1 MATQAFYVGQNDYLS
16 ALNVLYTSTVTGG
29 RALFSV
35 GANSPTTS
43 TTGGLSYNST
53 TGVFTFIPATP
64 ELPTIVGQANKYLTT
79 NGSVVSW
86 ATITPTPQSN
96 WTATLASAGAILNKP
111 TFATVAT
118 SGSYSD
124 LTGKPTVT
132 TAAASGGGALTIVG
146 NNFQFTPAVVPT
158 YTIST
163 VTPSGSGSLSLTG
176 TTFTFT
182 PPVIPTA
189 YSLPI
194 ANTSVLGGVKV
205 DGTTI
210 TISAGGVISGFNGS
224 YNSLTNQPTIPA
236 AQVPSDW
243 NATSGYAQILNKPTI
258 PSIAGLAT
266 LLNPVF
272 TGTPTAPTATLGT
285 NSTQIATTGFVKLSI
300 DALTSSAAAALDTL
314 TELAAALGNDPN
326 FATTITNQ
334 LALKAPLA
342 SPQFTGTPNFSGTSS
357 VTGLTKAMVGLGNVT
372 NESKTTLFSSPTFTG
387 TTTVSGHILPSLNIS
402 YDLGSPT
409 NKFRSLY
416 LSNTT
421 IYLDGYSVSVS
432 ATGSLTII
440 DTTVANPVPVE
451 VASVAG
457 VVAAISTSVGN
468 VTNESKATMF
478 ANPTFTGTVS
488 GVTQAMVGLGNVTN
502 ESKATMFSS
511 PTFTGTISGITSAM
525 VGLGNVTNESK
536 VTMFSN
542 PTFSG
547 TVSGITSAMVGL
559 GNVDNTSDAN
569 KPISTAVQ
577 AALTN
582 ITDSIGSIDIVGLS
596 NLVSTKA
603 PIASPTFT
611 GTVGGITAAMVGLGN
626 VDNTSDLAKPI
637 STATQAAIDAEIAR
651 AQAAESGFASKDN
664 PTFTGTIAGITKAMV
679 GLSNVDNTSDLAKPI
694 STATQSALTTEQQR
708 AQAAEALLAPL
719 LSPTFTGTVSGITKA
734 MVGLSNVDNT
744 SDLNKPVSSAT
755 ETAIAIES
763 IRAQAA
769 EALLAPLANPTFTG
783 TVSGITSAMV
793 GLGNVTNESKATMFS
808 SPTFTGTI
816 TGITSAMVG
825 LGNVTNES
833 KATMFTSPVFTG
845 TVSGITSAMVGLSD
859 VDNTSDLDKPVSVAT
874 LAAIAVETNRAL
886 AAEALLAPISTTY
899 TKTEVDLM
907 VSQVSLL
914 TPGLV
919 ASITQL
925 TGYLNDNSISIGDI
939 VTSLNTKAP
948 IANPTFTGTVSG
960 ITKAMIG
967 LSNVDNTSDADK
979 PISVAT
985 QTAID
990 AEIARAQTVEALLAT
1005 KANPTF
1011 TGTITGITKATVG
1024 LSEVDNTSDLNKP
1037 VSTATAAAIEAE
1049 RQRAIAAEAG
1059 FVSKDNPVFTGT
1071 ASGLNKTTIGLG
1083 NVDNTSDLDKP
1094 VSTAVASAIAV
1105 ETTRA
1110 QTAENLLAPKAN
1122 TYTKSEVDAK
1132 IVEIGSIPTGLTE
1145 AIASFATKVSPI
1157 LTGIPSAPT
1166 ASLVTDLD
1174 VENFTVVAGIATVNY
1189 ASLIIAPFTV
1199 GSSIT
1204 LTGFIPA
1211 QTSSPANNVNGTF
1224 TVLSC
1229 TPTSLTFA
1237 LTGTYTNT
1245 TLGGVSGINRSDQI
1259 ANLAYVSAK
1268 IDAVLNSGPG
1278 ALDTLNELAAALGND
1293 ANFSTTVL
1301 NSLALKAPLA
1311 NPTFTGTVAGITKA
1325 MVGLGNVDNT
1335 SDANKPVSTATAAAI
1350 AAVTSSASLSGAVDF
1365 SNATSITGLT
1375 KTSVGLGNVD
1385 NTSDANKPVSTAQ
1398 QTALNLKANI
1408 ESPTFTGTVGGIT
1421 PTMVGLGNVENL
1433 SRASLFSNPTVT
1445 GVLTVSGTTSGSVRI
1460 QAQPDAGTAIYT
1472 LPATAPSTDG
1482 YVLSSNTS
1490 GLLSWVV
1497 PSSGASGAQGTQ
1509 GGPGYQGATGLQGA
1523 TGAGYP
1529 GASGS
1534 QGGQGYDGA
1543 TGIQGP
1549 QGEQGATGLGATGAQ
1564 GLTGATGTQGIQGAT
1579 GVGFQGEAGGPG
1591 YDGATGAS
1599 GATGYQGATGVTG
1612 YQGATG
1618 AGYPGA
1624 SGSQG
1629 GQGYD
1634 GATGASGLQGAT
1646 GVGYSGASGGQ
1657 GYDGATGLTGATG
1670 LAGAT
1675 GVGAAGGPGYQGA
1688 TGIQGYEGAT
1698 GASGITGYSGAT
1710 GLYGTTGVTGYTGS
1724 TGVQGIQGDVGATGY
1739 GYQGATGIDG
1749 VQGATGFIGA
1759 TGLGATGGLGYD
1771 GATGASGVTGYTGA
1785 TGASGVTGYT
1795 GATGSSG
1802 VTGYTGAT
1810 GASGITGDIGATGSS
1825 GVAGYQGATGL
1836 GATGGLGYDGATGAS
1851 GVTGFTGATGASGVT
1866 GFTGSTGASGVTGFT
1881 GATGSSGLPGATGLQ
1896 GATGTGATG
1905 FTGATGSSGVTGF
1918 TGATGLQGSTGAGA
1932 TGASGATGFSGATGA
1947 SGIAGLSGST
1957 GLQGATGLGS
1967 TGGIGATG
1975 SSGVTGFSGATG
1987 LSGATGSGAT
1997 GASGITGLTGSTG
2010 ASGLSGATGYSGATG
2025 SGATGS
2031 SGATG
2036 YQGSSGAT
2044 GYQGATGVT
2053 GYQGATGSGA
2063 TGASGA
2069 TGFPGSTGATGTIG
2083 ATGATG
2089 SGATGASGA
2098 TGYEGASGATGYQGA
2113 TGVTGFTGAT
2123 GAGATGASGL
2133 TGYDGATGATGIQGY
2148 NGATGSGATGASG
2161 SNGPTGA
2168 TGATG
2173 IGYNPLSSTSSLA
2186 ISSGA
2191 KTFVVNRDA
2200 SQSAFAVGQYIRASD
2215 VSATNYMEGVITS
2228 YSGITLVVNIV
2239 LTSGTG
2245 TFALW
2250 TISASALP
2258 GATGSAQLIE
2268 SATAP
2273 ANPTDGLM
2281 WLSTNTGTL
2290 NIYYAPESVWLA
2302 YSGGVPPTPAT
2313 LNNVT
2318 NESKATMFSSP
2329 TFTGTVTLQATS
2341 ETYTAATIVSQA
2353 VTLNYNGGA
2362 IFSLPSST
2370 ANITVNF
2377 VNIPVGQYIAT
2388 AVSLI
2393 ITQGSIA
2400 YIPNNLTLNG
2410 TAQTILWQNQVP
2422 PVATPFK
2429 TELVTLV
2436 FIGTAS
2442 STTWTVLGNLTT
2454 YG

>member
-118 SGSYSD
+118 SGSYGD
-124 LTGKPTVT
+124 LLNKPTVT

-176 TTFTFT
+176 STFTFT

-189 YSLPI
+189 YSLPT

-210 TISAGGVISGFNGS
+210 TISAGGIISGFNGS
-224 YNSLTNQPTIPA
+224 YNSLTNQPIIPA

-272 TGTPTAPTATLGT
+272 TGTPTAPTAALGT

-300 DALTSSAAAALDTL
+300 DALTSSAASALDTL
-314 TELAAALGNDPN
+314 NELAAALGNDPN

-342 SPQFTGTPNFSGTSS
+342 SPNFTGTPNFSGTSS
-357 VTGLTKAMVGLGNVT
+357 VTGLTQAMVGLGNVT
-372 NESKTTLFSSPTFTG
+372 NESKTTLFTNPTFTG

-416 LSNTT
+416 LSNAT
-421 IYLDGYSVSVS
+421 IYLDGYSISVS
-432 ATGSLTII
+432 ATGSLTIT
-440 DTTVANPVPVE
+440 DTTVANPVAVE
-451 VASVAG
+451 VASVAA

-511 PTFTGTISGITSAM
+511 PTFTGTVSGITSAM

-582 ITDSIGSIDIVGLS
+582 ITNSIGSIDIVGLS

-603 PIASPTFT
+603 PIADPTFT
-611 GTVGGITAAMVGLGN
+611 GTVGGITKAMVGLGN
-626 VDNTSDLAKPI
+626 VDDTSDLNKPI

-679 GLSNVDNTSDLAKPI
+679 GLGNVDNTSDANKPI
-694 STATQSALTTEQQR
+694 SSATQSALTTEQQR

-719 LSPTFTGTVSGITKA
+719 ASPTFTGTVSGITKA
-734 MVGLSNVDNT
+734 MVGLSDVDNT
-744 SDLNKPVSSAT
+744 SDANKPVSTAT
-755 ETAIAIES
+755 ATAITIES

-769 EALLAPLANPTFTG
+769 EALLAPLASPTFTG

-808 SPTFTGTI
+808 SPTFTGTVS
-816 TGITSAMVG
+816 GITSAMIG

-845 TVSGITSAMVGLSD
+845 TVNGITSAMVGLD
-859 VDNTSDLDKPVSVAT
+859 QVDNTSDLDKPVSVAT
-874 LAAIAVETNRAL
+874 QAAIAVELNRAL

-914 TPGLV
+914 TPGLIS
-919 ASITQL
+919 SITQL
-925 TGYLNDNSISIGDI
+925 TGYLNDNSISIADI

-948 IANPTFTGTVSG
+948 IANPTFTGTVNG
-960 ITKAMIG
+960 ITKAMVG

-979 PISVAT
+979 PISTAT

-990 AEIARAQTVEALLAT
+990 AEITRAQTVEALLAT

-1011 TGTITGITKATVG
+1011 TGTVTGITKASVG

-1049 RQRAIAAEAG
+1049 RQRALAAEAG

-1071 ASGLNKTTIGLG
+1071 ASGLNKTTLGLG

-1110 QTAENLLAPKAN
+1110 QTAENLLAPKAT

-1132 IVEIGSIPTGLTE
+1132 IVEIGAVPTGLVDTL
-1145 AIASFATKVSPI
+1145 AGLAPKISPI

-1189 ASLIIAPFTV
+1189 ASLIIAPFTA

-1224 TVLSC
+1224 TVISC

-1268 IDAVLNSGPG
+1268 IDSVINSGPG

-1311 NPTFTGTVAGITKA
+1311 SPTFTGTVAGITKA

-1350 AAVTSSASLSGAVDF
+1350 AAVTNSASLSGAVDF

-1433 SRASLFSNPTVT
+1433 SRASLFSSPTVT

-1529 GASGS
+1529 GASGI

-1771 GATGASGVTGYTGA
+1771 GATGASGVTGFTGA

-1851 GVTGFTGATGASGVT
+1851 GVTGFTGATG
-1866 GFTGSTGASGVTGFT
+1866 
-1881 GATGSSGLPGATGLQ
+1881 SSGL
-1896 GATGTGATG
+1896 
-1905 FTGATGSSGVTGF
+1905 
-1918 TGATGLQGSTGAGA
+1918 TGATGLAGATGVGATGSVGATGGIGATGVQGATGAGA
-1932 TGASGATGFSGATGA
+1932 TGASGATGFQGSTGA
-1947 SGIAGLSGST
+1947 SGIAGLSGAT
-1957 GLQGATGLGS
+1957 GYSGATGLGS

-1975 SSGVTGFSGATG
+1975 SSGVTGYSGATG

-1997 GASGITGLTGSTG
+1997 GASGVTGLTGATG

-2025 SGATGS
+2025 SGATGA

-2098 TGYEGASGATGYQGA
+2098 TGYQGSTGVTGYQGS
-2113 TGVTGFTGAT
+2113 TGASGFTGAT
-2123 GAGATGASGL
+2123 GAGATGASGA

-2148 NGATGSGATGASG
+2148 NGATGAGATGASG
-2161 SNGPTGA
+2161 ITGFTGA

-2173 IGYNPLSSTSSLA
+2173 VGYNPLSSTSNIA
-2186 ISSGA
+2186 IGSGA

-2245 TFALW
+2245 TFASW
-2250 TISASALP
+2250 SITASALP

-2410 TAQTILWQNQVP
+2410 TSQTILWQNQVP

-2429 TELVTLV
+2429 TELITLV